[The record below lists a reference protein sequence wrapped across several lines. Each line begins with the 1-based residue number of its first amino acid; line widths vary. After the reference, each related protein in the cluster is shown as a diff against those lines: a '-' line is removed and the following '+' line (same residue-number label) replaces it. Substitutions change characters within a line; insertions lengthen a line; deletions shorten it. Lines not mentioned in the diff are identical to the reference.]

1 MKALILA
8 AGLGER
14 LGSLTADRP
23 KALVQVAGQELIS
36 RVLEFLNHPSVTEK
50 AVVTGYCADKLK
62 KFLAEK
68 APDVKIFY
76 NPDFTQGSIR
86 SLESAISFLDK
97 DFLLL
102 NVDHIYPKR
111 MLPIILNGRKGLTAV
126 CDFDRKLG
134 GDDMKVKLSNSGG
147 LQRIMKTLTDYNCGY
162 IGMTYCDAKN
172 ADEYRNAVAKT
183 REIYGNKSPV
193 EWVLGHLA
201 ANEKKISIC
210 DASGIG
216 WLEVDTP
223 DDLNYANKK
232 LGEDR
237 NFLK

>member
-14 LGSLTADRP
+14 LGNLTADRP
-23 KALVQVAGQELIS
+23 KALVQVAGRELMAH
-36 RVLEFLNHPSVTEK
+36 VLDFLNHPSITEK
-50 AVVTGYCADKLK
+50 AVVTGYRAEKLSG
-62 KFLAEK
+62 FLAEK
-68 APDVKIFY
+68 APEVKIFH

-86 SLESAISFLDK
+86 SLESAAPFLND

-134 GDDMKVKLSNSGG
+134 GDDMKVKLSNSSN

-162 IGMTYCDAKN
+162 IGMTYCDAKSI
-172 ADEYRNAVAKT
+172 DEYRNAIGQT
-183 REIYGNKSPV
+183 RKIYGDKTPV

-201 ANEKKISIC
+201 ANEKKVSIC

-216 WLEVDTP
+216 WLEVDTQE
-223 DDLNYANKK
+223 DLKYADKK
-232 LGEDR
+232 LEEDR